1 MILVFNA
8 GSSSVKFSLYEHES
22 LREAMRGEVEDLFLN
37 PRLWVQEKGNK
48 TYLSDPRNTNDAFSK
63 IFEVIQ
69 SITKTQPL
77 SGVAH
82 RVVHGGKLY
91 TDPVLIDANVLSKL
105 REFIP
110 LAPLHQSYNLEVIDR
125 ALAFFPGIP
134 QVACFDTAFHRTQ
147 MKLAEAFPLP
157 HTYTDEGI
165 IRYGFHGLSYAYI
178 ASQLQTYVG
187 DKAKKRVIVAHL
199 GNGASLCAM
208 KDLKSVSTS
217 MGFTALDGLMMGTRT
232 GSIDPGVILYLL
244 QEKKMTVEEVTAL
257 LYHESGL
264 KGVSGI
270 SADMKMLLKSDLPQA
285 KSAIDLF
292 CFTAARHMGSLLPV
306 IGGMDI
312 LVFTAGIGENC
323 PLIRRKICEYFQ
335 WMNLVIDPQ
344 SNESNAIQ
352 IHSPQSEID
361 VYVIPT
367 NEEIVMAE
375 AVKKNV
381 KISS

>member
-1 MILVFNA
+1 M
-8 GSSSVKFSLYEHES
+8 KFSLFERES
-22 LREAMRGEVEDLFLN
+22 LKESMRGEVEDLFQS
-37 PRLWVQEKGNK
+37 PRFWIQERGEK
-48 TYLSDPRNTNDAFSK
+48 TYLSDPLDTDDAFLK

-69 SITKTQPL
+69 SITKTQTL
-77 SGVAH
+77 LGIAH

-91 TDPVLIDANVLSKL
+91 TDPVLINFDVLTNL

-110 LAPLHQSYNLEVIDR
+110 LAPLHQPYNLEVIDR

-147 MKLAEAFPLP
+147 TKLAETFPLP
-157 HTYTDEGI
+157 HAYTDEGI
-165 IRYGFHGLSYAYI
+165 IRYGFHGLSYGYI

-187 DKAKKRVIVAHL
+187 ERAKERVIVAHL

-208 KDLKSVSTS
+208 RDLKSVSTS

-244 QEKKMTVEEVTAL
+244 QEKKMTVEQVTEL

-270 SADMKMLLKSDLPQA
+270 SADMKVLLQSDLPQA

-292 CFTAARHMGSLLPV
+292 CFIAARHMGSLLPV

-352 IHSPQSEID
+352 IHSPQSEVD

-367 NEEIVMAE
+367 NEEVVMAE
-375 AVKKNV
+375 AVKRNV
-381 KISS
+381 RFSS

>member
-8 GSSSVKFSLYEHES
+8 GSSSVKFSLFERES
-22 LREAMRGEVEDLFLN
+22 LKEFMRGEVEDLFQN
-37 PRLWVQEKGNK
+37 PRLWIQKKGNK

-63 IFEVIQ
+63 ILDLIQ

-77 SGVAH
+77 SGIAH
-82 RVVHGGKLY
+82 RVVHGGHIY
-91 TDPVLIDANVLSKL
+91 TDPVLIDVQVISKL
-105 REFIP
+105 RELIP
-110 LAPLHQSYNLEVIDR
+110 LAPLHQPYNLEVMDK
-125 ALAFFPGIP
+125 ALTFFEGVP

-157 HTYTDEGI
+157 HAYTDAGI
-165 IRYGFHGLSYAYI
+165 LRYGFHGLSYAYI
-178 ASQLQTYVG
+178 ASQLQTYG
-187 DKAKKRVIVAHL
+187 RDKAKKRVIVAHL

-244 QEKKMTVEEVTAL
+244 QEKKMTVEEVTEL

-270 SADMKMLLKSDLPQA
+270 SADMKVLLKSDLPQA
-285 KSAIDLF
+285 KFAIDLF
-292 CFTAARHMGSLLPV
+292 CFTAARHVGSLLSV

-335 WMNLVIDPQ
+335 WMHLVIDPQ
-344 SNESNAIQ
+344 SNESNATH
-352 IHSPQSEID
+352 IHSPQSEVD

-375 AVKKNV
+375 AVKRNV
-381 KISS
+381 KFSS